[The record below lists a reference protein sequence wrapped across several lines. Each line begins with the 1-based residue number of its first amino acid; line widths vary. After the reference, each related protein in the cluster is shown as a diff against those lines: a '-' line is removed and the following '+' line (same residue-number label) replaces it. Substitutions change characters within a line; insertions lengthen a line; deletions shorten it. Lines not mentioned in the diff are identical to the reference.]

1 MYTCPPDA
9 AGFFVRIFCQSN
21 YSEWEHIKNAQKM
34 SLLLTITVE
43 HDKININLED
53 NRRTR
58 TRRMEQVTNDRNVVN
73 Y

>member
-1 MYTCPPDA
+1 MHTCPPDA
-9 AGFFVRIFCQSN
+9 AGFFVRILRQSN
-21 YSEWEHIKNAQKM
+21 YSEWEHIKSAHKT

-43 HDKININLED
+43 YDKININLED

-58 TRRMEQVTNDRNVVN
+58 TRRMEQVINDRNVVN

>member
-1 MYTCPPDA
+1 M
-9 AGFFVRIFCQSN
+9 R
-21 YSEWEHIKNAQKM
+21 KKM

-53 NRRTR
+53 NRRTK
-58 TRRMEQVTNDRNVVN
+58 TRRMEQVINDRNVVN

>member
-1 MYTCPPDA
+1 M
-9 AGFFVRIFCQSN
+9 R
-21 YSEWEHIKNAQKM
+21 KKM

-58 TRRMEQVTNDRNVVN
+58 TRRMEQVINDRNVVN